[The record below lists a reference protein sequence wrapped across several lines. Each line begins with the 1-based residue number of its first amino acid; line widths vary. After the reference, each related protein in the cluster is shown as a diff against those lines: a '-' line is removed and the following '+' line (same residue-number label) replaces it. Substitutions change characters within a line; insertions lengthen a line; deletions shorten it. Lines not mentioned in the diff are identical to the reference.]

1 MIEATGDSLSP
12 PTSSPSAE
20 WSSITQLPFAAC
32 LACAGLRKL
41 ANILLRALKT
51 FDFVFGRLGRW
62 RVRIRL
68 PDGQRLVIRPFS
80 NDPMIVKEIYLSR
93 GYERFFSLAEGQ
105 QIVDVGAQ
113 VGVFTVKAAKL
124 IGPRGRL
131 IAFEPEPE
139 NFRLLSLNVRMN
151 GLDHVDIFRIALSSS
166 RGRKPFRVD
175 LAGATGAHTL
185 EFRKS
190 VTQRRPLRAMRVDV
204 DCETLDSFVAE
215 RSVSRLDLL
224 KIDVERHELEVL
236 GGATGTIQR
245 FHPRIVVER
254 QPHDPAAD
262 AVREYLLDRGYATMV
277 SKDLPWI
284 VNAIPRDAGQP

>member
-1 MIEATGDSLSP
+1 MSP
-12 PTSSPSAE
+12 PASSPSAE
-20 WSSITQLPFAAC
+20 WSSITQLPFTVC
-32 LACAGLRKL
+32 LAFAGFRKL
-41 ANILLRALKT
+41 ANILLRALGK

-62 RVRIRL
+62 CVRIHL

-80 NDPMIVKEIYLSR
+80 NDPMIVKEIYISK
-93 GYERFFSLAEGQ
+93 GYERFFSPAEGQ

-124 IGPRGRL
+124 IGPRGKL

-151 GLDHVDIFRIALSSS
+151 GLDHVDMFRIALSSS
-166 RGRKPFRVD
+166 RGRKPFRVS

-190 VTQRRPLRAMRVDV
+190 ATQRRPLRAMIVDV
-204 DCETLDSFVAE
+204 DCETLDSFIAE
-215 RSVSRLDLL
+215 RSVSSLDLL

-245 FHPRIVVER
+245 FHPKIVVER
-254 QPHDPAAD
+254 QPRDAAPD
-262 AVREYLLDRGYATMV
+262 AVREYLLDRGYETLV
-277 SKDLPWI
+277 SEDLPWI
-284 VNAIPRDAGQP
+284 VHAIPGDAGQP